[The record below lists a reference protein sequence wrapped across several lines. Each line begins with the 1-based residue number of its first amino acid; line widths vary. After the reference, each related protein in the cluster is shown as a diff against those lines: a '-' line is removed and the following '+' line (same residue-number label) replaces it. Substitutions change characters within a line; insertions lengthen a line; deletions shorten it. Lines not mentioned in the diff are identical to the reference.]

1 MSYKGTKIDG
11 DLSVGRKLAVGGRS
25 IYQGDGHYKSNLRVD
40 GWLDAKNI
48 KGPCK
53 GLFKDVEKL
62 RNAYPNPR
70 NGWWAIVGN
79 AVPAPIYIAE
89 SGQWIASGDTGG
101 NPSIN
106 NDIYDTA
113 IDNIQDNIDNI
124 QDNIDKLSDKIDAIK
139 PVVIVDNLT
148 DGGRTS
154 ALSAEQGKE
163 LQKQVDKLQQSPFIT
178 LSDFNAFPL
187 SPSFAEVFV
196 CHGKEASVTITYPD
210 DRGYSKSIGIV
221 SIFTDSREDCITEIL
236 ETRCKIND
244 SGILT
249 TDYTVGAPKR
259 YYRNYIMRGAENVND
274 LFKWS
279 KWKKLR
285 DEELTL
291 RFDMLADAVARLS
304 SNILHYPSVVPFDGF
319 VDNVSILD
327 VKSLEDGLSGRD
339 LEGAGF
345 GAASPHSIPIVHDTD
360 EKPVYWDTTHKKFV
374 VPFINN
380 VYVTEWKNKTDY
392 LDLDDTVRK
401 GAVFYHSAE
410 RTLYTW
416 NGKDLISLNHSVISI
431 TPQDIDE
438 L

>member
-106 NDIYDTA
+106 SDIYDTA
-113 IDNIQDNIDNI
+113 IDNI

-154 ALSAEQGKE
+154 ALSAEQGKILNE
-163 LQKQVDKLQQSPFIT
+163 NMTRFHRSNFIT
-178 LSDFNAFPL
+178 LSDFNSFPSSQSEALAF
-187 SPSFAEVFV
+187 V
-196 CHGKEASVTITYPD
+196 D
-210 DRGYSKSIGIV
+210 DGSTAFLTVIHTQSSGNETSIGTV
-221 SIFTDSREDCITEIL
+221 SIFTDAKGDRITEIL

-249 TDYTVGAPKR
+249 TDYTFGAPRR
-259 YYRNYIMRGAENVND
+259 YYRNYILSQANNTSE
-274 LFKWS
+274 LLKWT
-279 KWKKLR
+279 KWDKLR

-416 NGKDLISLNHSVISI
+416 NGKDLISLNKSVISI

>member
-79 AVPAPIYIAE
+79 AVPAPIYIAD
-89 SGQWIASGDTGG
+89 SGQWIATGETGG

-106 NDIYDTA
+106 SDIYDTA
-113 IDNIQDNIDNI
+113 IDNIHDKID
-124 QDNIDKLSDKIDAIK
+124 DLSDKIDKKKDIT
-139 PVVIVDNLT
+139 VVDNLV
-148 DGGRTS
+148 DGGHDA
-154 ALSAEQGKE
+154 ALSAEQGKILNE
-163 LQKQVDKLQQSPFIT
+163 NMTRFHRSNFIT
-178 LSDFNAFPL
+178 LSDFNSFPSSQSEAIAF
-187 SPSFAEVFV
+187 V
-196 CHGKEASVTITYPD
+196 D
-210 DRGYSKSIGIV
+210 DGSTAFLTVIHTQSSGNETSIGTV
-221 SIFTDSREDCITEIL
+221 SIFTDAKGDRITEIL

-244 SGILT
+244 NGILT
-249 TDYTVGAPKR
+249 TDYTFGAPRR
-259 YYRNYIMRGAENVND
+259 YYRNYILSQANNTSE
-274 LFKWS
+274 LLKWT
-279 KWKKLR
+279 KWDKLR

-291 RFDMLADAVARLS
+291 RFDMLANAVARLS

-319 VDNVSILD
+319 VDNVNILD
-327 VKSLEDGLSGRD
+327 LKSIEDGIRGRD
-339 LEGAGF
+339 LEGVGF
-345 GAASPHSIPIVHDTD
+345 GAANQHSIPIIHDTD

-374 VPFINN
+374 VPIIDN

-416 NGKDLISLNHSVISI
+416 NGKDLISLNQSVISI

>member
-25 IYQGDGHYKSNLRVD
+25 IYQGDGHYKNNLRVD

-279 KWKKLR
+279 KWKELR
-285 DEELTL
+285 DEELL
-291 RFDMLADAVARLS
+291 KRFDNYADALHRLMGH
-304 SNILHYPSVVPFDGF
+304 IQHYPSVVPFSGF
-319 VDNVSILD
+319 VENPRVLTGINPSNNN
-327 VKSLEDGLSGRD
+327 LSV
-339 LEGAGF
+339 F
-345 GAASPHSIPIVHDTD
+345 
-360 EKPVYWDTTHKKFV
+360 WDTVEKKFV
-374 VPFINN
+374 AELGPLIYCDSWLTKDYYMDMSNN
-380 VYVTEWKNKTDY
+380 PRT
-392 LDLDDTVRK
+392 
-401 GAVFYHSAE
+401 GASFYHKDEHSA
-410 RTLYTW
+410 YTW
-416 NGKDLISLNHSVISI
+416 NGSELIPIGEGQRISNEE
-431 TPQDIDE
+431 IDALAKE
-438 L
+438 